1 MKVKQYHY
9 EHSCPRVVIAGLK
22 GGSGKTIITLGII
35 KAWRDKDL
43 KIVPFKKGPDYI
55 DAGWL
60 AYAADQPCYNLDPFL
75 VGKEKILTSF
85 LEHTIDFDGA
95 IIEGNRGLY
104 DGMDVDGTY
113 STAELSKIIRSPTIL
128 VLDCTKTTRTLA
140 AMVIGCKNF
149 DKEMDIRGV
158 ILNQIANSR
167 QESLIRNTFEH
178 YSDLPVLGALP
189 RIREELFLE
198 RHMGLTPYQEY
209 GNPKEAIDAIGKLAK
224 EYIDLDGIW
233 KIAKEA
239 PPLNAEFHPLPT
251 PPPSRGRE
259 GVGGRLRTTYSELKI
274 GVIKD
279 SAFQFYYPENFTE
292 LVRRGAT
299 LIEINA
305 LKDREIP
312 EVDALY
318 IGGGFPETHA
328 LALSE
333 NIHFRTSLRNAIEEG
348 LPVYAECGGLMYLGE
363 ALLLEDTTYPM
374 SGIFPIVFCLEKMP
388 QAHGYTIVNVERD
401 NPYFPV
407 GCILRGH
414 EFHYSKV
421 INQDITAQLSKRD
434 DIYFAFKME
443 RGQGLID
450 KMDAICYKNVLATYT
465 HLHASGSGEW
475 ANGLI
480 RQANFYKEKRLLETK
495 KFNFKIALTV

>member
-1 MKVKQYHY
+1 M
-9 EHSCPRVVIAGLK
+9 VIAGLK

-60 AYAADQPCYNLDPFL
+60 SYAADQPSYNLDPFL

-128 VLDCTKTTRTLA
+128 VLDCTKTTRTLV

-189 RIREELFLE
+189 RMREGLFLE
-198 RHMGLTPYQEY
+198 RHMGLTPYQEH
-209 GNPKEAIDAIGKLAK
+209 GDPKEAIDAIGKLAK

-239 PPLNAEFHPLPT
+239 PLLPIADFGLQNADFK
-251 PPPSRGRE
+251 
-259 GVGGRLRTTYSELKI
+259 SEIRDPKTKIKI

-363 ALLLEDTTYPM
+363 ALLLESTTYPM

-421 INQDITAQLSKRD
+421 INQDITVQLSKRD

-443 RGQGLID
+443 RGQGLVD

-465 HLHASGSGEW
+465 HLHAYGSGEW

-495 KFNFKIALTV
+495 KSNFKIALTV

>member
-1 MKVKQYHY
+1 M
-9 EHSCPRVVIAGLK
+9 VIAGLK

-35 KAWRDKDL
+35 KAWRDKGL

-60 AYAADQPCYNLDPFL
+60 AYAADHPCYNLDPFM

-85 LEHTIDFDGA
+85 LEHTTDFDGA

-104 DGMDVDGTY
+104 DGTDVDGTY

-140 AMVIGCKNF
+140 AMVIGCKDF

-198 RHMGLTPYQEY
+198 RHMGLTPYHEHVD
-209 GNPKEAIDAIGKLAK
+209 PKEAINTLGEMAGN
-224 EYIDLDGIW
+224 YINLDGIW
-233 KIAKEA
+233 KVAKEA
-239 PPLNAEFHPLPT
+239 PLLPNADFGLRNTDFKSEIISEPWT
-251 PPPSRGRE
+251 PN
-259 GVGGRLRTTYSELKI
+259 SELKI

-312 EVDALY
+312 EIDTLY

-328 LALSE
+328 LELSE
-333 NIHFRTSLRNAIEEG
+333 NIHFRTSLRNAIEKG

-363 ALLLEDTTYPM
+363 SLLLEGKTYPM

-443 RGQGLID
+443 RGQGIID
-450 KMDAICYKNVLATYT
+450 KMDAICYKNVFATYT
-465 HLHASGSGEW
+465 HLHAFGSGEW

-480 RQANFYKEKRLLETK
+480 REANFYKEKRLLEK
-495 KFNFKIALTV
+495 KESYFKIALTV